1 MIIKDIKGGKLRLT
15 KTKLTEISGEAIKGW
30 RWYLLLSTLKSA
42 KNHEYMSIFCAKNHE
57 DMSIFS
63 LPKHRTWNYPGIAR
77 LYVENN
83 RIGCRTF
90 DKVTFDKIL
99 KAAGCYKKF
108 RKGKR

>member
-1 MIIKDIKGGKLRLT
+1 MIIKDIKGGKLSLT

-42 KNHEYMSIFCAKNHE
+42 KNHE
-57 DMSIFS
+57 DMSIFP
-63 LPKHRTWNYPGIAR
+63 LFAWDYPGVAR